1 MERRRGAEEEGR
13 MEGRGEEGREA
24 ERRKGRERQEKD
36 ARVGEGGR
44 RDKRGGWGE
53 N

>member
-1 MERRRGAEEEGR
+1 MERRRGTEEEGR
-13 MEGRGEEGREA
+13 MEGRGEEGRET

-44 RDKRGGWGE
+44 RERRGVG
-53 N
+53 